1 MTETHADSQF
11 IFTGESQTVNA
22 PSLNIRPNYSPGGSI
37 VGTTLTSVTFT
48 HAWLPGLIAA
58 RAVATPNAPAIIS
71 ATGAAMTYG
80 DLDRRANQIAHRL
93 IDLGVTAESVV
104 AICLDRS
111 AESVL
116 AALAVMKAGGAYL
129 PINPKQPRERLAF
142 MLTDAEA
149 KAVIADPSMA
159 DELARLAPNV
169 IDISDRDSDSFSR
182 QAPVIRKS
190 PEQLAYV
197 IYTSGSTGE
206 PKGVEVTHAN
216 LANLIDWHIQAFD
229 VTSDDRASHLSNVSF
244 DAAVWEVWPYL
255 AQGAT
260 LYLPDNET
268 RVSPIALRDW
278 FIRNDITISFVPTPL
293 AESLMTLPW
302 PDKTSLRFLLT
313 GADTLHRY
321 PTQGLPFTLVN
332 NYGPTECTVV
342 TTSGRIDSSVNGS
355 GRPAIGRAIT
365 NASVYILDKNFREVA
380 RGEAGELCVGG
391 ACVARGY
398 RNRPQLTAE
407 KFIPDQFSADPSARL
422 YRTGDSARELENGD
436 IAYLGRI
443 DEQIKILGHRIEPAE
458 IEAAI
463 DRHPNIASSVV
474 VAHGH
479 DCSDKRL
486 AAYLTTT
493 NCVTPTA
500 GELREFLRASLPD
513 YMLPSLFVKIAA
525 LPVTANGKIDRT
537 ALPEPAIENTLRDE
551 AFVAPQSPIEK
562 RLAEIVRELL
572 HLASVSVNDNFFLL
586 GGHSLL
592 GTQLIVKIR
601 SAFSVDLSLRSL
613 FDAPTITGLSHEI
626 ERLIVARVESM
637 SEEEAQALLA

>member
-1 MTETHADSQF
+1 MS
-11 IFTGESQTVNA
+11 A
-22 PSLNIRPNYSPGGSI
+22 PSLNIRPTYSPGKPI
-37 VGTTLTSVTFT
+37 VSTPRTGATNT
-48 HAWLPGLIAA
+48 HAWLPDLISAGA
-58 RAVATPNAPAIIS
+58 LATPHAPAVIS
-71 ATGAAMTYG
+71 ATGAVTTYG
-80 DLDRRANQIAHRL
+80 DLERRANRLAHRL
-93 IDLGVTAESVV
+93 LGLGVAAESVV
-104 AICLDRS
+104 AVCLDRS

-129 PINPKQPRERLAF
+129 PIDPQQPRERLAF
-142 MLTDAEA
+142 MLTDAET
-149 KAVIADPSMA
+149 KAVIADASMA
-159 DELARLAPNV
+159 NELARIAPNV
-169 IDISDRDSDSFSR
+169 IDISDRDSDRFSS

-190 PEQLAYV
+190 SDQLAYV

-216 LANLIDWHIQAFD
+216 LANLIDWHVQAFR

-255 AQGAT
+255 AKGAA

-268 RVSPIALRDW
+268 RVSPISLRDW
-278 FIRNDITISFVPTPL
+278 FIANDITISFVPTPL

-321 PTQGLPFTLVN
+321 PAQGLPFTLVN

-342 TTSGRIDSSVNGS
+342 TTSGRVDSRANGND
-355 GRPAIGRAIT
+355 RPTIGRAIT
-365 NASVYILDKNFREVA
+365 NASVYILDESFRQVE
-380 RGEAGELCVGG
+380 RGQVGELCVGG
-391 ACVARGY
+391 RCVARGY
-398 RNRPQLTAE
+398 RNRPELTAE
-407 KFIPDQFSADPSARL
+407 RFISDRFSTDPSARL
-422 YRTGDSARELENGD
+422 YRTGDLARELDNGE
-436 IAYLGRI
+436 IAYLGRV
-443 DEQIKILGHRIEPAE
+443 DGQIKILGHRIEPAE

-486 AAYLTTT
+486 AAYLTAT

-513 YMLPSLFVKIAA
+513 YMLPSLFVKIEA

-537 ALPEPAIENTLRDE
+537 ALPEPAIEPPLRDE

-562 RLAEIVRELL
+562 RLAEIIRALL
-572 HLASVSVNDNFFLL
+572 HLSSVGVNDNFFLL

-601 SAFSVDLSLRSL
+601 STFGVDLSLRSL
-613 FDAPTITGLSHEI
+613 FDAPTIADLSREI

>member
-1 MTETHADSQF
+1 MAPHA
-11 IFTGESQTVNA
+11 A
-22 PSLNIRPNYSPGGSI
+22 AI
-37 VGTTLTSVTFT
+37 VST
-48 HAWLPGLIAA
+48 
-58 RAVATPNAPAIIS
+58 
-71 ATGAAMTYG
+71 TGAAMTYG
-80 DLDRRANQIAHRL
+80 DLDRRANQMAHHL
-93 IDLGVTAESVV
+93 IGLGVKAESVV
-104 AICLDRS
+104 AVCLNRS

-129 PINPKQPRERLAF
+129 PIDPKQPRERLAF
-142 MLTDAEA
+142 MLSDAEA
-149 KAVIADPSMA
+149 SAVIADPNLA
-159 DELARLAPNV
+159 DELAGIASNV
-169 IDISDRDSDSFSR
+169 IDISDRACDRFSS
-182 QAPVIRKS
+182 QAPVIPKS
-190 PEQLAYV
+190 QDQLAYV

-216 LANLIDWHIQAFD
+216 LANLIDWHVQAFD
-229 VTSDDRASHLSNVSF
+229 VTSADRASHLSNVSF

-255 AQGAT
+255 AKGAA

-268 RVSPIALRDW
+268 RVSPISLRDW
-278 FIRNDITISFVPTPL
+278 FMANDITISFVPTPL
-293 AESLMTLPW
+293 AESLMALPW
-302 PDKTSLRFLLT
+302 PDKNSLRFLLT

-321 PTQGLPFTLVN
+321 PTRGLSFTLVN

-342 TTSGRIDSSVNGS
+342 TTSGRIDSRALGND
-355 GRPAIGRAIT
+355 RPTIGRAIT
-365 NASVYILDKNFREVA
+365 NASVYILDKNFRQVA
-380 RGEAGELCVGG
+380 RGKAGELCVGG
-391 ACVARGY
+391 ACVSRGY
-398 RNRPQLTAE
+398 RNRPELTAE
-407 KFIPDQFSADPSARL
+407 KFIPDQFGTDPSARL
-422 YRTGDSARELENGD
+422 YRTGDLARELENGE

-463 DRHPNIASSVV
+463 DRHPAIASSIV
-474 VAHGH
+474 VAHGG

-493 NCVTPTA
+493 NCITPTA

-513 YMLPSLFVKIAA
+513 YMLPSLFVKIDA
-525 LPVTANGKIDRT
+525 LPVTANGKIDRN

-551 AFVAPQSPIEK
+551 AFVAPQSPTEK
-562 RLAEIVRELL
+562 RLAEIVRDLL
-572 HLASVSVNDNFFLL
+572 HLTSVSVNDNFFLL

-613 FDAPTITGLSHEI
+613 FDAPTIAELSREI

-637 SEEEAQALLA
+637 SEEEALALLA

>member
-1 MTETHADSQF
+1 MIS
-11 IFTGESQTVNA
+11 
-22 PSLNIRPNYSPGGSI
+22 
-37 VGTTLTSVTFT
+37 
-48 HAWLPGLIAA
+48 A
-58 RAVATPNAPAIIS
+58 RAEETPDAPAIIS
-71 ATGAAMTYG
+71 ATGAVMSYG
-80 DLDRRANQIAHRL
+80 DLDQRANQVAHRL
-93 IDLGVTAESVV
+93 IGLGVTAESVV

-129 PINPKQPRERLAF
+129 PIDPTQPRERLAF
-142 MLTDAEA
+142 MLTDAQPS
-149 KAVIADPSMA
+149 AVIANTNLA
-159 DELARLAPNV
+159 DELVRFAPNV
-169 IDISDRDSDSFSR
+169 IDISDPDAGRFSG

-190 PEQLAYV
+190 PNQLAYL

-216 LANLIDWHIQAFD
+216 LANLIDWHVQAFD

-255 AQGAT
+255 AKGAA

-278 FIRNDITISFVPTPL
+278 LVANDITISFVPTPL
-293 AESLMTLPW
+293 AESLMILPW

-321 PTQGLPFTLVN
+321 PNSGLPFPLVN

-342 TTSGRIDSSVNGS
+342 TTSGRIDSRAKGNARANGT
-355 GRPAIGRAIT
+355 GRPTVGRAIT
-365 NASVYILDKNFREVA
+365 NASVYILDKNFRQVA
-380 RGEAGELCVGG
+380 RGEVGELCVGG

-398 RNRPQLTAE
+398 RNRRELTAE

-422 YRTGDSARELENGD
+422 YRTGDLARELENGE
-436 IAYLGRI
+436 IVYLGRI

-463 DRHPNIASSVV
+463 DRHPAIASSIV
-474 VAHGH
+474 VAHGN
-479 DCSDKRL
+479 DCSNKRL

-500 GELREFLRASLPD
+500 GELRAFLRASLPD
-513 YMLPSLFVKIAA
+513 YMLPSLFVKIDV
-525 LPVTANGKIDRT
+525 LPVTANGKFDRA

-551 AFVAPQSPIEK
+551 AFVTPQSPIEK
-562 RLAEIVRELL
+562 QVAKIVRDLL
-572 HLASVSVNDNFFLL
+572 HVASVSVNDNFFLL

-613 FDAPTITGLSHEI
+613 FDAPTVAELSREI